1 MNFEALLN
9 KMTPIIK
16 RIAYKLSGRFAYSN
30 YDDLFQEAVIH
41 LWQDFQAGKLSD
53 KTDSYILQ
61 GCYFHLK
68 NYIRKA
74 HVKHNIFSLE
84 ELLKSD
90 EEGSGDH
97 SLALEDKASSEYR
110 QFLDDKM
117 LVETIQNNGLSP
129 KEKFILSLVKDGLT
143 TREIGARLG
152 ISHVGVVKRMVKIRQ
167 KCRKYLDN

>member
-1 MNFEALLN
+1 MDFESLL
-9 KMTPIIK
+9 KKLTPTVK

-30 YDDLFQEAVIH
+30 SDDLFQEAIVH
-41 LWQDFQAGKLSD
+41 LWQGFEEGKLAD

-68 NYIRKA
+68 NYIRRE
-74 HVKHNIFSLE
+74 HIRPNVFSLD
-84 ELLKSD
+84 ELLKPVKED
-90 EEGSGDH
+90 SGDH
-97 SLALEDKASSEYR
+97 SLVLEDKRASDYR
-110 QFLDDKM
+110 QLLNDKM

-167 KCRKYLDN
+167 KCQKYLDN